1 MKAEMMEV
9 WEAIFAEGY
18 FATHLEGNGYCMVRM
33 IDKKGRVKSNG
44 GRDDGGMGGHRRLS
58 ALPSI

>member
-18 FATHLEGNGYCMVRM
+18 FATHLEGNGYCMF
-33 IDKKGRVKSNG
+33 
-44 GRDDGGMGGHRRLS
+44 
-58 ALPSI
+58 